1 MKQLLTVI
9 LLASVAIAA
18 RSQQSNPQL
27 HQLEQYLQE
36 QGYAVGHTQS
46 TGTERGISHQWSAL
60 LSAYIIHPQIAPK
73 APPSAPEGATIDSS
87 LDSRTIEAPSGAV
100 GGASGAVGGA
110 SGALVHVYDS
120 INHLRRQRLTQAL
133 DSIRTTFARLGKD
146 ASESYLYEYHKD
158 GTDTIKYSLAF
169 RRDDGALR
177 TYRYNNSVYF
187 NNAGEVALFDYT
199 RRDDSDGWGATDWG
213 YYSHLY
219 TIGNDISW
227 DDMQPFD
234 HAAFEALIA
243 PALKA
248 AKKLKGAKAYPVYWR
263 HDEGFNDD
271 VGPNG
276 NLVGKTVR
284 QSDYGPNSHYG
295 LTTGTLY
302 FIPIQHEAEA
312 KALYRQI
319 DSLAHS
325 YVDSHSEQYYTYT
338 FSSDFRYGNLR
349 DMVRGQDIKGDA
361 SYELKALAD
370 DAGFYI
376 LSINTQGELWIPR
389 DWPRLKSYV
398 NGEMVYLKG
407 MKPKK

>member
-1 MKQLLTVI
+1 MKRLLTVI

-27 HQLEQYLQE
+27 RQLEQYLQE

-46 TGTERGISHQWSAL
+46 TGTERGVAHQWRAL
-60 LSAYIIHPQIAPK
+60 LTAYIIHPQ
-73 APPSAPEGATIDSS
+73 SAIDSTMS
-87 LDSRTIEAPSGAV
+87 EA
-100 GGASGAVGGA
+100 
-110 SGALVHVYDS
+110 ALRRIVHQYDS
-120 INHLRRQRLTQAL
+120 ITHLRRQRLTQVL
-133 DSIRTTFARLGKD
+133 DSIRLTFARLGKD

-248 AKKLKGAKAYPVYWR
+248 VRKLKGAKAYPVYWR

-302 FIPIQHEAEA
+302 FIPKQLEAEA
-312 KALYRQI
+312 LALYRQL
-319 DSLAHS
+319 DSLTHS
-325 YVDSHSEQYYTYT
+325 YVDSHPEQYYTYT

-349 DMVRGQDIKGDA
+349 DMVLGQDFKDD
-361 SYELKALAD
+361 SNYSLKALAD
-370 DAGFYI
+370 ETGFYI
-376 LSINTQGELWIPR
+376 LSINPKGELWIPR

-398 NGEMVYLKG
+398 NGERVYLKG
-407 MKPKK
+407 MKPKEKK

>member
-1 MKQLLTVI
+1 MKKIFTII

-27 HQLEQYLQE
+27 HQLEQFIQE
-36 QGYAVGHTQS
+36 QGYAVSHTQS

-60 LSAYIIHPQIAPK
+60 LNAYIIHPQ
-73 APPSAPEGATIDSS
+73 SAIDSTMS
-87 LDSRTIEAPSGAV
+87 EA
-100 GGASGAVGGA
+100 
-110 SGALVHVYDS
+110 ALRRIVHQYDS
-120 INHLRRQRLTQAL
+120 INHLRRQHLTQAL
-133 DSIRTTFARLGKD
+133 DSIRTTFACLGKD

-199 RRDDSDGWGATDWG
+199 RSNDSDGWGATDWG

-243 PALKA
+243 PKLKD

-284 QSDYGPNSHYG
+284 QSDYGHNSHYG

-302 FIPIQHEAEA
+302 FIPIQREAEA

-325 YVDSHSEQYYTYT
+325 YVDSHPEQYYTYT

-349 DMVRGQDIKGDA
+349 DMVLGQDFKDD
-361 SYELKALAD
+361 SNYSLKALAD
-370 DAGFYI
+370 DTGFYI
-376 LSINTQGELWIPR
+376 LSINTKGELWIPR

-398 NGEMVYLKG
+398 NGERVYLKG
-407 MKPKK
+407 MKPKEKK

>member
-1 MKQLLTVI
+1 MKQLFTVI

-27 HQLEQYLQE
+27 HQLEQFIQE
-36 QGYAVGHTQS
+36 QGYAVSHTQS

-60 LSAYIIHPQIAPK
+60 LNAYIIHSQ
-73 APPSAPEGATIDSS
+73 SAIDSTMS
-87 LDSRTIEAPSGAV
+87 EA
-100 GGASGAVGGA
+100 
-110 SGALVHVYDS
+110 ALRRIVHQYDS

-133 DSIRTTFARLGKD
+133 DSIRTTFAHLGKD

-234 HAAFEALIA
+234 HVAFEALIA
-243 PALKA
+243 PKLKD

-284 QSDYGPNSHYG
+284 QSDYGHNKHYG

-325 YVDSHSEQYYTYT
+325 FVDSHPEQYYTYT

-349 DMVRGQDIKGDA
+349 DMLCGRDIKGDA

-370 DAGFYI
+370 DNGFYI
-376 LSINTQGELWIPR
+376 LSINTKGELWIPR
-389 DWPRLKSYV
+389 DWPRLKSYI
-398 NGEMVYLKG
+398 NGERVYLKG
-407 MKPKK
+407 MKPKEGPSQQRP

>member
-1 MKQLLTVI
+1 MKKFFTII

-27 HQLEQYLQE
+27 HQLEQFIQE
-36 QGYAVGHTQS
+36 QGYAVSHTQS

-60 LSAYIIHPQIAPK
+60 LNAYIIHPQ
-73 APPSAPEGATIDSS
+73 SAIDSTMS
-87 LDSRTIEAPSGAV
+87 EA
-100 GGASGAVGGA
+100 
-110 SGALVHVYDS
+110 ALRRIVHQYDS
-120 INHLRRQRLTQAL
+120 INHLRRQRLTQVL

-199 RRDDSDGWGATDWG
+199 RSNDSDGWGATDWG

-302 FIPIQHEAEA
+302 FIPIQREAEA

-325 YVDSHSEQYYTYT
+325 YVDSHPEQYYTYT

-349 DMVRGQDIKGDA
+349 DMVLGQDFKDD
-361 SYELKALAD
+361 SNYSLKALAD
-370 DAGFYI
+370 DTGFYI
-376 LSINTQGELWIPR
+376 LSINTKGELWIPR

-407 MKPKK
+407 MKPKEKK

>member
-1 MKQLLTVI
+1 MKKFFTVI
-9 LLASVAIAA
+9 LMASVAIAT

-27 HQLEQYLQE
+27 HQLEQFIQE
-36 QGYAVGHTQS
+36 QGYAVSHTQS

-60 LSAYIIHPQIAPK
+60 LNAYIIHPQ
-73 APPSAPEGATIDSS
+73 SAIDSTMS
-87 LDSRTIEAPSGAV
+87 EA
-100 GGASGAVGGA
+100 
-110 SGALVHVYDS
+110 ALRRIVHQYDS
-120 INHLRRQRLTQAL
+120 INSLRRQHLTQAL

-243 PALKA
+243 PKLKD

-295 LTTGTLY
+295 QTTGTLY

-319 DSLAHS
+319 DSLAHNF
-325 YVDSHSEQYYTYT
+325 VDSHPEQYYTYT

-370 DAGFYI
+370 DTGFYI
-376 LSINTQGELWIPR
+376 LSINTKGELWIPR
-389 DWPRLKSYV
+389 NWPRLKSYV
-398 NGEMVYLKG
+398 NGEMEYLKG
-407 MKPKK
+407 MKPKEKK

>member
-1 MKQLLTVI
+1 MKKFFTVF

-27 HQLEQYLQE
+27 HQLEQFIQE
-36 QGYAVGHTQS
+36 QGYAVSHTQS

-60 LSAYIIHPQIAPK
+60 LNAYIIHPQ
-73 APPSAPEGATIDSS
+73 SAIDSTMS
-87 LDSRTIEAPSGAV
+87 EA
-100 GGASGAVGGA
+100 
-110 SGALVHVYDS
+110 ALRRIVHQYDS
-120 INHLRRQRLTQAL
+120 INHLRRQHLTQAL

-199 RRDDSDGWGATDWG
+199 RSNDSDGWGATDWG

-234 HAAFEALIA
+234 HVAFEVLIA

-271 VGPNG
+271 VGPKG

-325 YVDSHSEQYYTYT
+325 YVDSHPEQYYTYT

-349 DMVRGQDIKGDA
+349 DMVRGQDFKDDA
-361 SYELKALAD
+361 SYDLKALAD
-370 DAGFYI
+370 DTGFYI
-376 LSINTQGELWIPR
+376 LSINTKGELWIPR
-389 DWPRLKSYV
+389 DWPRLKRYV
-398 NGEMVYLKG
+398 NGKMEYLKG

>member
-1 MKQLLTVI
+1 MKKIFTII

-27 HQLEQYLQE
+27 HQLEQFIQE
-36 QGYAVGHTQS
+36 QGYAVSHTQS

-60 LSAYIIHPQIAPK
+60 LSAYVIHPQI
-73 APPSAPEGATIDSS
+73 APPSAPEGATIYHSH
-87 LDSRTIEAPSGAV
+87 LTAHNTIEAP
-100 GGASGAVGGA
+100 SGAVGGA

-199 RRDDSDGWGATDWG
+199 RSNDSDCWGATDWG

-284 QSDYGPNSHYG
+284 QSDYGHNKHYG

-325 YVDSHSEQYYTYT
+325 YVDSHPEQYYTYT

-349 DMVRGQDIKGDA
+349 DMVLGQDFKDD
-361 SYELKALAD
+361 SNYSLKALAD
-370 DAGFYI
+370 DNGFYI
-376 LSINTQGELWIPR
+376 LSINTKGELWIPR

-398 NGEMVYLKG
+398 NGERVYLKG
-407 MKPKK
+407 MKPKEKK

>member
-1 MKQLLTVI
+1 MKQLFTVV

-36 QGYAVGHTQS
+36 QGYAVSHTQS
-46 TGTERGISHQWSAL
+46 TGTERGIAHQWSAL
-60 LSAYIIHPQIAPK
+60 LSAYIIHPQ
-73 APPSAPEGATIDSS
+73 SAIDSTMS
-87 LDSRTIEAPSGAV
+87 EA
-100 GGASGAVGGA
+100 
-110 SGALVHVYDS
+110 ALRRIVHQYDS
-120 INHLRRQRLTQAL
+120 INHLRRQRLTQVL

-219 TIGNDISW
+219 TIPNDTW

-234 HAAFEALIA
+234 HVAFEALIA

-325 YVDSHSEQYYTYT
+325 YVDSHPEQYYTYT

-349 DMVRGQDIKGDA
+349 DMVRGQDFKDD
-361 SYELKALAD
+361 SNYSLKALAD
-370 DAGFYI
+370 DTGFYI
-376 LSINTQGELWIPR
+376 LSINTKGELWIPR

-398 NGEMVYLKG
+398 NGKMEYLKG

>member
-1 MKQLLTVI
+1 MKKFFTII

-27 HQLEQYLQE
+27 RQLEQYLQE
-36 QGYAVGHTQS
+36 QGYGVSHTQS

-60 LSAYIIHPQIAPK
+60 LNAYIIHPQ
-73 APPSAPEGATIDSS
+73 SAIDSTMS
-87 LDSRTIEAPSGAV
+87 EA
-100 GGASGAVGGA
+100 
-110 SGALVHVYDS
+110 ALRRIVHQYDS
-120 INHLRRQRLTQAL
+120 INHLRRLRLTQAL

-199 RRDDSDGWGATDWG
+199 RSNDSDGWGATDWG

-219 TIGNDISW
+219 TIPNDISW

-284 QSDYGPNSHYG
+284 QSDYGHNSHYG

-302 FIPIQHEAEA
+302 FIPKQLEAEA
-312 KALYRQI
+312 KALYRQL

-325 YVDSHSEQYYTYT
+325 YVDSHPEQYYTYT

-349 DMVRGQDIKGDA
+349 DMVLGQDIKDD
-361 SYELKALAD
+361 SNYSLKALAD
-370 DAGFYI
+370 DTGFYI
-376 LSINTQGELWIPR
+376 LSINTKGELWIPR
-389 DWPRLKSYV
+389 DWPRLKSYI
-398 NGEMVYLKG
+398 NGERVYLKG
-407 MKPKK
+407 IKPKEKK

>member
-1 MKQLLTVI
+1 MKKFFIVI

-18 RSQQSNPQL
+18 RSQQSNTQL
-27 HQLEQYLQE
+27 RQLEQYLQE
-36 QGYAVGHTQS
+36 QGYGVSHTQS

-60 LSAYIIHPQIAPK
+60 LNAYIIHPQ
-73 APPSAPEGATIDSS
+73 SAIDSTMS
-87 LDSRTIEAPSGAV
+87 EA
-100 GGASGAVGGA
+100 
-110 SGALVHVYDS
+110 ALRRIVHQYDS

-302 FIPIQHEAEA
+302 FIPTQHEAEA
-312 KALYRQI
+312 KALYHQI

-325 YVDSHSEQYYTYT
+325 YVDSHPEQYYTYT

-361 SYELKALAD
+361 SYDLKTLAD

-376 LSINTQGELWIPR
+376 LSINTKGELWIPR
-389 DWPRLKSYV
+389 NWPRLKSYI
-398 NGEMVYLKG
+398 NGEMEYLKG
-407 MKPKK
+407 MKP

>member
-1 MKQLLTVI
+1 MKQLFTVV

-27 HQLEQYLQE
+27 HQLEQFIQE
-36 QGYAVGHTQS
+36 QGYAVSHTQS

-60 LSAYIIHPQIAPK
+60 LNAYIIHPQ
-73 APPSAPEGATIDSS
+73 SAIDSTMS
-87 LDSRTIEAPSGAV
+87 EA
-100 GGASGAVGGA
+100 
-110 SGALVHVYDS
+110 ALRRIVHQYDS
-120 INHLRRQRLTQAL
+120 INHLRRQRLTQVL

-271 VGPNG
+271 VGPKG

-284 QSDYGPNSHYG
+284 QSDYGHNKHYG

-319 DSLAHS
+319 DSLAHNF
-325 YVDSHSEQYYTYT
+325 VDSHPEQYYTYT

-370 DAGFYI
+370 ETGFYI
-376 LSINTQGELWIPR
+376 LSINTKGELWIPR

-398 NGEMVYLKG
+398 NGERVYLKG
-407 MKPKK
+407 MKPKEKK

>member
-1 MKQLLTVI
+1 MKKFFTII

-27 HQLEQYLQE
+27 RQLEQFIQE
-36 QGYAVGHTQS
+36 QGYGVSHTQS

-60 LSAYIIHPQIAPK
+60 LNAYIIHPQ
-73 APPSAPEGATIDSS
+73 SAIDSTMS
-87 LDSRTIEAPSGAV
+87 EA
-100 GGASGAVGGA
+100 
-110 SGALVHVYDS
+110 ALRRIVHQYDS
-120 INHLRRQRLTQAL
+120 INHLRRLHLTQAL

-177 TYRYNNSVYF
+177 TYRYNNSVSF
-187 NNAGEVALFDYT
+187 RNAGEVALFDYT
-199 RRDDSDGWGATDWG
+199 RSNDSDGWGATDWG

-284 QSDYGPNSHYG
+284 QSDYGPNIHYG

-319 DSLAHS
+319 DSLTHS
-325 YVDSHSEQYYTYT
+325 YVDSHPEQYYTYT

-349 DMVRGQDIKGDA
+349 DMVLGQDFKDD
-361 SYELKALAD
+361 SNYSLKALAD
-370 DAGFYI
+370 DTGFYI
-376 LSINTQGELWIPR
+376 LSINTKGELWIPR
-389 DWPRLKSYV
+389 AWPRLKSYI

-407 MKPKK
+407 MKPKEKK

>member
-1 MKQLLTVI
+1 MKKIFTII

-27 HQLEQYLQE
+27 RQLEQYLQE
-36 QGYAVGHTQS
+36 QGYGVSHTQS

-60 LSAYIIHPQIAPK
+60 LNAYIIHPQ
-73 APPSAPEGATIDSS
+73 SAIDSTMS
-87 LDSRTIEAPSGAV
+87 EA
-100 GGASGAVGGA
+100 
-110 SGALVHVYDS
+110 ALRRIVHQYDS
-120 INHLRRQRLTQAL
+120 INHLRRLRLTQAL

-199 RRDDSDGWGATDWG
+199 RSNDSDGWGATDWG

-219 TIGNDISW
+219 TIPNDISW

-284 QSDYGPNSHYG
+284 QSDYGHNSHYG

-302 FIPIQHEAEA
+302 FIPKQLEAEA
-312 KALYRQI
+312 KALYRQL

-325 YVDSHSEQYYTYT
+325 YVDSHPEQYYTYT

-349 DMVRGQDIKGDA
+349 DMVLGQDIKDD
-361 SYELKALAD
+361 SNYSLKALAD
-370 DAGFYI
+370 DTGFYI
-376 LSINTQGELWIPR
+376 LSINTKGELWIPR
-389 DWPRLKSYV
+389 DWPRLKSYI
-398 NGEMVYLKG
+398 NGERVYLKG
-407 MKPKK
+407 IKPKEKK

>member
-1 MKQLLTVI
+1 MKQLFTII

-27 HQLEQYLQE
+27 HQLEQFIQE
-36 QGYAVGHTQS
+36 QGYAVSHTQS

-60 LSAYIIHPQIAPK
+60 LNAYIIHPQ
-73 APPSAPEGATIDSS
+73 SAIDSTMS
-87 LDSRTIEAPSGAV
+87 EA
-100 GGASGAVGGA
+100 
-110 SGALVHVYDS
+110 ALRRIVHQYDS
-120 INHLRRQRLTQAL
+120 INHLRRQRLTQVL

-177 TYRYNNSVYF
+177 TYRYNNSVSF
-187 NNAGEVALFDYT
+187 RNAGEVALFDYT
-199 RRDDSDGWGATDWG
+199 RSNDSDGWGATDWG

-284 QSDYGPNSHYG
+284 QSDYGHNKHYG

-325 YVDSHSEQYYTYT
+325 YVDSHPEQYYTYT

-349 DMVRGQDIKGDA
+349 DMVLGQNFKDD
-361 SYELKALAD
+361 SNYSLKALAD
-370 DAGFYI
+370 DTGFYI
-376 LSINTQGELWIPR
+376 LSINTKGELWIPR
-389 DWPRLKSYV
+389 NWPRLKSYV

-407 MKPKK
+407 MKPKEKK

>member
-1 MKQLLTVI
+1 MKKFFTVI
-9 LLASVAIAA
+9 LMASVAIAA

-27 HQLEQYLQE
+27 HQLEQFIQE
-36 QGYAVGHTQS
+36 QGYAVSHTQS

-60 LSAYIIHPQIAPK
+60 LNAYIIHPQ
-73 APPSAPEGATIDSS
+73 SAIDSTMS
-87 LDSRTIEAPSGAV
+87 EA
-100 GGASGAVGGA
+100 
-110 SGALVHVYDS
+110 ALRRIVHQYDS
-120 INHLRRQRLTQAL
+120 INHLRRQHLTQAL

-199 RRDDSDGWGATDWG
+199 RSNDSDGWGATDWG

-302 FIPIQHEAEA
+302 FIPIQREAEA

-319 DSLAHS
+319 DSLAHNF
-325 YVDSHSEQYYTYT
+325 VDSHPEQYYTYT

-349 DMVRGQDIKGDA
+349 DMVRGQDIKDDA
-361 SYELKALAD
+361 SYDLKTLAD
-370 DAGFYI
+370 DNGFYI
-376 LSINTQGELWIPR
+376 LSINTKGELWIPR

-398 NGEMVYLKG
+398 NGERVYLKG
-407 MKPKK
+407 MKPKEKK

>member
-1 MKQLLTVI
+1 MKKIFTII

-27 HQLEQYLQE
+27 RQLEQYLQE
-36 QGYAVGHTQS
+36 QGYGVSHTQS

-60 LSAYIIHPQIAPK
+60 LNAYIIHPQ
-73 APPSAPEGATIDSS
+73 SAIDSTMS
-87 LDSRTIEAPSGAV
+87 EA
-100 GGASGAVGGA
+100 
-110 SGALVHVYDS
+110 ALRRIVHQYDS
-120 INHLRRQRLTQAL
+120 INHLRRLRLTQAL

-199 RRDDSDGWGATDWG
+199 RSNDSDGWGATDWG

-219 TIGNDISW
+219 TIPNDISW

-284 QSDYGPNSHYG
+284 QSDYGHNSHYG

-302 FIPIQHEAEA
+302 FIPKQLEAEA
-312 KALYRQI
+312 KALYRQL

-325 YVDSHSEQYYTYT
+325 YVDSHPEQYYTYT

-349 DMVRGQDIKGDA
+349 DMVLGQDFKDD
-361 SYELKALAD
+361 SNYSLKALAD
-370 DAGFYI
+370 DTGFYI
-376 LSINTQGELWIPR
+376 LSINTKGELWIPR
-389 DWPRLKSYV
+389 DWPRLKSYI
-398 NGEMVYLKG
+398 NGERVYLKG
-407 MKPKK
+407 IKPKEKK

>member
-1 MKQLLTVI
+1 MKKIFTII

-27 HQLEQYLQE
+27 RQLEQYLQE
-36 QGYAVGHTQS
+36 QGYGVSHTQS

-60 LSAYIIHPQIAPK
+60 LNAYIIHPQ
-73 APPSAPEGATIDSS
+73 SAIDSTMS
-87 LDSRTIEAPSGAV
+87 EA
-100 GGASGAVGGA
+100 
-110 SGALVHVYDS
+110 ALRRIVHQYDS
-120 INHLRRQRLTQAL
+120 INHLRRQHLTQAL

-199 RRDDSDGWGATDWG
+199 RSNDSDGWGATDWG

-219 TIGNDISW
+219 TIPNDISW

-284 QSDYGPNSHYG
+284 QSDYGHNSHYG

-302 FIPIQHEAEA
+302 FIPIQREAEA
-312 KALYRQI
+312 KALYRQL

-325 YVDSHSEQYYTYT
+325 YVDSHPEQYYTYT

-349 DMVRGQDIKGDA
+349 DMVLGQDFKDD
-361 SYELKALAD
+361 SNYSLKALAD
-370 DAGFYI
+370 DTGFYI
-376 LSINTQGELWIPR
+376 LSINTKGELWIPR
-389 DWPRLKSYV
+389 DWPRLKSYI
-398 NGEMVYLKG
+398 NGERVYLKG
-407 MKPKK
+407 IKPKEKK

>member
-1 MKQLLTVI
+1 MKKFFTVV

-27 HQLEQYLQE
+27 RQLEQFIQE
-36 QGYAVGHTQS
+36 QGYAVSHTQS
-46 TGTERGISHQWSAL
+46 TGTERGIAHQWSAL
-60 LSAYIIHPQIAPK
+60 LSAYIIHPQ
-73 APPSAPEGATIDSS
+73 SAIDSTMS
-87 LDSRTIEAPSGAV
+87 EA
-100 GGASGAVGGA
+100 
-110 SGALVHVYDS
+110 ALRRIVHQYDS
-120 INHLRRQRLTQAL
+120 INHLRRQRLTQVL

-219 TIGNDISW
+219 TIPNDIW

-284 QSDYGPNSHYG
+284 QSDYVPNSHYG

-302 FIPIQHEAEA
+302 FIPKQLEAEA
-312 KALYRQI
+312 LALYRQI

-325 YVDSHSEQYYTYT
+325 YVDSHPEQYYTYT

-349 DMVRGQDIKGDA
+349 DMLRGQDIKGDA
-361 SYELKALAD
+361 SYDLKTLAD
-370 DAGFYI
+370 DNGFYI
-376 LSINTQGELWIPR
+376 LSINTKGELWTPR

-407 MKPKK
+407 MKPKEKK

>member
-1 MKQLLTVI
+1 MKKFFTVV

-27 HQLEQYLQE
+27 RQLEQFIQE
-36 QGYAVGHTQS
+36 QGYAVSHTQS
-46 TGTERGISHQWSAL
+46 TGTERGIAHQWSAL
-60 LSAYIIHPQIAPK
+60 LSAYIIHPQ
-73 APPSAPEGATIDSS
+73 SAIDSTMS
-87 LDSRTIEAPSGAV
+87 EA
-100 GGASGAVGGA
+100 
-110 SGALVHVYDS
+110 ALRRIVHQYDS
-120 INHLRRQRLTQAL
+120 INHLRRQRLTQVL

-213 YYSHLY
+213 YFSHLY
-219 TIGNDISW
+219 TIPNDTW

-284 QSDYGPNSHYG
+284 QSDYGHNSHYG

-325 YVDSHSEQYYTYT
+325 YVDSHPEQYYTYT

-361 SYELKALAD
+361 SYDLKTLAD
-370 DAGFYI
+370 DTGFYI
-376 LSINTQGELWIPR
+376 LSINTKGELWIPR
-389 DWPRLKSYV
+389 DWPRLKSYI
-398 NGEMVYLKG
+398 NGEMVYQKG
-407 MKPKK
+407 MKPKEKK

>member
-1 MKQLLTVI
+1 MKQLFTVV

-27 HQLEQYLQE
+27 HQLEQFIQE
-36 QGYAVGHTQS
+36 QGYAVSHTQS
-46 TGTERGISHQWSAL
+46 TGTERGIAHQWSAL
-60 LSAYIIHPQIAPK
+60 LSAYIIHPQ
-73 APPSAPEGATIDSS
+73 SAIDSTMS
-87 LDSRTIEAPSGAV
+87 EA
-100 GGASGAVGGA
+100 
-110 SGALVHVYDS
+110 ALRRIVHQYDS
-120 INHLRRQRLTQAL
+120 INHLRRQHLTQAL

-219 TIGNDISW
+219 TIPNDTW

-271 VGPNG
+271 VGPKG

-284 QSDYGPNSHYG
+284 QSDYGHNKHYG

-302 FIPIQHEAEA
+302 FIPIQREAEA

-325 YVDSHSEQYYTYT
+325 YVDSHPEQYYTYT

-349 DMVRGQDIKGDA
+349 DMLRGQDIKGDA
-361 SYELKALAD
+361 SYEVKALAD
-370 DAGFYI
+370 DTGFYI
-376 LSINTQGELWIPR
+376 LSINTKGELWIPR
-389 DWPRLKSYV
+389 DWPRLKSYI
-398 NGEMVYLKG
+398 NGERVYQKG
-407 MKPKK
+407 MKPKEKK

>member
-1 MKQLLTVI
+1 MKKIFTII

-36 QGYAVGHTQS
+36 QGYAVSHTQS

-60 LSAYIIHPQIAPK
+60 LNAYIIHPQ
-73 APPSAPEGATIDSS
+73 SAIDSTMS
-87 LDSRTIEAPSGAV
+87 EA
-100 GGASGAVGGA
+100 
-110 SGALVHVYDS
+110 ALRRIVHQYDS
-120 INHLRRQRLTQAL
+120 INHLRRQRLTQVL

-199 RRDDSDGWGATDWG
+199 RSNDSDGWGATDWG

-325 YVDSHSEQYYTYT
+325 YVDSHPEQYYTYT

-349 DMVRGQDIKGDA
+349 DMVRGQDFKDDA
-361 SYELKALAD
+361 SYDLKTLAD
-370 DAGFYI
+370 DTGFYI
-376 LSINTQGELWIPR
+376 LSINTKGELWIPR

>member
-1 MKQLLTVI
+1 MKKIFTVI

-27 HQLEQYLQE
+27 HQLEQFIQE
-36 QGYAVGHTQS
+36 QGYAVSHTQS

-60 LSAYIIHPQIAPK
+60 LNAYIIHPQ
-73 APPSAPEGATIDSS
+73 SAIDSTMS
-87 LDSRTIEAPSGAV
+87 EA
-100 GGASGAVGGA
+100 
-110 SGALVHVYDS
+110 ALRRIVHQYDS
-120 INHLRRQRLTQAL
+120 INSLRRLRLTQAL

-199 RRDDSDGWGATDWG
+199 RSNDSDGWGATDWG

-234 HAAFEALIA
+234 HAVFETLIA

-284 QSDYGPNSHYG
+284 QSDYGHNKHYG

-302 FIPIQHEAEA
+302 FIPIQREAEA

-319 DSLAHS
+319 DSLAHC
-325 YVDSHSEQYYTYT
+325 YVDSHPEQYYTYT

-370 DAGFYI
+370 DTGFYI
-376 LSINTQGELWIPR
+376 LSINTKGELWIPR

-398 NGEMVYLKG
+398 NGERVYLKG
-407 MKPKK
+407 MKPKEKK

>member
-1 MKQLLTVI
+1 MKKIFTVF
-9 LLASVAIAA
+9 LMASVAMAA

-27 HQLEQYLQE
+27 HQLEQFIQE
-36 QGYAVGHTQS
+36 QGYAVSHTQS

-60 LSAYIIHPQIAPK
+60 LNAYIIHPQ
-73 APPSAPEGATIDSS
+73 SAIDSTMS
-87 LDSRTIEAPSGAV
+87 EA
-100 GGASGAVGGA
+100 
-110 SGALVHVYDS
+110 ALRRIVHQYDS
-120 INHLRRQRLTQAL
+120 ITHLRRLRLTQVL
-133 DSIRTTFARLGKD
+133 DSIRTTFAHLSKD

-199 RRDDSDGWGATDWG
+199 RSNDSDGWGATDWG

-248 AKKLKGAKAYPVYWR
+248 AKKVKGAKAYPVYWR

-284 QSDYGPNSHYG
+284 QSDYGHNKHYG

-302 FIPIQHEAEA
+302 FIPIQREAEA

-325 YVDSHSEQYYTYT
+325 YVDSHPEQYYTYT

-370 DAGFYI
+370 DNGFYI
-376 LSINTQGELWIPR
+376 LSINTKGELWIPR

-398 NGEMVYLKG
+398 NGERVYLKG
-407 MKPKK
+407 MKPKEKK

>member
-1 MKQLLTVI
+1 MKKFFTII

-27 HQLEQYLQE
+27 HQLEQFIQE
-36 QGYAVGHTQS
+36 QGYAVSHTQS

-60 LSAYIIHPQIAPK
+60 LNAYIIHPQ
-73 APPSAPEGATIDSS
+73 SAIDSTMS
-87 LDSRTIEAPSGAV
+87 EA
-100 GGASGAVGGA
+100 
-110 SGALVHVYDS
+110 ALRRIVHQYDS
-120 INHLRRQRLTQAL
+120 INHLRRQRLTQVL

-177 TYRYNNSVYF
+177 TYRYNNSVSF
-187 NNAGEVALFDYT
+187 RNAGEVALFDYT
-199 RRDDSDGWGATDWG
+199 RSNDSDGWGATDWG

-325 YVDSHSEQYYTYT
+325 YVDSHPEQYYTYT

-349 DMVRGQDIKGDA
+349 DMVRGQDFKGDA

-370 DAGFYI
+370 DTGFYI
-376 LSINTQGELWIPR
+376 LSINTKGELWIPR
-389 DWPRLKSYV
+389 EWPRLKSYV
-398 NGEMVYLKG
+398 NGEMVYQKG
-407 MKPKK
+407 MKPKEKK

>member
-1 MKQLLTVI
+1 MKQLFTII

-27 HQLEQYLQE
+27 HQLEQFIQE
-36 QGYAVGHTQS
+36 QGYAVSHTQS

-60 LSAYIIHPQIAPK
+60 LNAYIIHPQ
-73 APPSAPEGATIDSS
+73 SAIDSTMS
-87 LDSRTIEAPSGAV
+87 EA
-100 GGASGAVGGA
+100 
-110 SGALVHVYDS
+110 ALRRIVHQYDS
-120 INHLRRQRLTQAL
+120 INHLRRQHLTQAL
-133 DSIRTTFARLGKD
+133 DSIRTTFACLGKD

-199 RRDDSDGWGATDWG
+199 RSNDSDGWGATDWG

-243 PALKA
+243 PKLKD

-271 VGPNG
+271 VGPKG

-302 FIPIQHEAEA
+302 FIPIQREAEA

-325 YVDSHSEQYYTYT
+325 YVDSHPEQYYTYT

-349 DMVRGQDIKGDA
+349 DMVRGRDIKGDA

-370 DAGFYI
+370 DNGFYI
-376 LSINTQGELWIPR
+376 LSINTKGELWIPR

-398 NGEMVYLKG
+398 NGEMEYLKG
-407 MKPKK
+407 MKPKEKK

>member
-36 QGYAVGHTQS
+36 QGYAVSHTQS
-46 TGTERGISHQWSAL
+46 TGTERGVAHQWRVMFI
-60 LSAYIIHPQIAPK
+60 AYIIHPQ
-73 APPSAPEGATIDSS
+73 SAIDSTMS
-87 LDSRTIEAPSGAV
+87 EA
-100 GGASGAVGGA
+100 
-110 SGALVHVYDS
+110 ALRRIVHQYDS
-120 INHLRRQRLTQAL
+120 INHLRRQHLTQAL

-199 RRDDSDGWGATDWG
+199 RSDDSDGHGATDWG
-213 YYSHLY
+213 NYSHLY
-219 TIGNDISW
+219 TIPNDISW

-248 AKKLKGAKAYPVYWR
+248 VRKLKGAKVYPVYWR

-271 VGPNG
+271 VGSEGHLVSKTTRQNDNG
-276 NLVGKTVR
+276 HNK
-284 QSDYGPNSHYG
+284 HYG
-295 LTTGTLY
+295 ETTGTLY
-302 FIPIQHEAEA
+302 FIPRQLETEA

-325 YVDSHSEQYYTYT
+325 YVDSHPEQYYTYNY
-338 FSSDFRYGNLR
+338 SSDFTRNPGLYDKLH
-349 DMVRGQDIKGDA
+349 GQDIKGDT
-361 SYELKALAD
+361 SYDLKALAD

-376 LSINTQGELWIPR
+376 LSITTKGELWIPR
-389 DWPRLKSYV
+389 DWSRLKSYV
-398 NGEMVYLKG
+398 NGKMEYLKG

>member
-27 HQLEQYLQE
+27 HQLEQYLLE
-36 QGYAVGHTQS
+36 QGYGVSHTQS
-46 TGTERGISHQWSAL
+46 TGTERGISHQWSAM
-60 LSAYIIHPQIAPK
+60 LSAYIIHPQ
-73 APPSAPEGATIDSS
+73 SAIDSTMS
-87 LDSRTIEAPSGAV
+87 EA
-100 GGASGAVGGA
+100 
-110 SGALVHVYDS
+110 ALRRIVHQYDS
-120 INHLRRQRLTQAL
+120 INHLRRQRLTHVL

-199 RRDDSDGWGATDWG
+199 RSNDSDGHGATDWG

-284 QSDYGPNSHYG
+284 QSDYGHNSHYG

-325 YVDSHSEQYYTYT
+325 YVDSHPEQYYTYT

-361 SYELKALAD
+361 SYDLKALAD

-376 LSINTQGELWIPR
+376 LSINTKGELWIPR
-389 DWPRLKSYV
+389 DWSRLKSYV
-398 NGEMVYLKG
+398 NGKMEYLKG

>member
-1 MKQLLTVI
+1 MKKIFTII

-18 RSQQSNPQL
+18 RSQQSNTQL
-27 HQLEQYLQE
+27 HQLEQFIQE
-36 QGYAVGHTQS
+36 QGYAVSHTQS

-60 LSAYIIHPQIAPK
+60 LNAYIIHPQSASK
-73 APPSAPEGATIDSS
+73 ASPSPSEGGDVRSHDTNRDSVSLSNQTPPPSEG
-87 LDSRTIEAPSGAV
+87 LGEAF
-100 GGASGAVGGA
+100 
-110 SGALVHVYDS
+110 HVYDS
-120 INHLRRQRLTQAL
+120 INNLRRQRLTQVL

-271 VGPNG
+271 VGPKG

-284 QSDYGPNSHYG
+284 QSDYGHNKHYG

-319 DSLAHS
+319 DSLAHNF
-325 YVDSHSEQYYTYT
+325 VDSHPEQYYTYT

-370 DAGFYI
+370 ETGFYI
-376 LSINTQGELWIPR
+376 LSINTKGELWIPR

-398 NGEMVYLKG
+398 NGERVYLKG
-407 MKPKK
+407 MKPKEKK

>member
-1 MKQLLTVI
+1 MKKIFTII

-27 HQLEQYLQE
+27 HQLEQFIQE
-36 QGYAVGHTQS
+36 QGYAVSHTQS

-60 LSAYIIHPQIAPK
+60 LNAYIIHPQ
-73 APPSAPEGATIDSS
+73 SAIDSTMS
-87 LDSRTIEAPSGAV
+87 EA
-100 GGASGAVGGA
+100 
-110 SGALVHVYDS
+110 ALRRIVHQYDS
-120 INHLRRQRLTQAL
+120 INHLRRQHLTQAL

-199 RRDDSDGWGATDWG
+199 RSNDSDGWGATDWG

-243 PALKA
+243 PKLKD

-271 VGPNG
+271 VGPKG

-302 FIPIQHEAEA
+302 FIPIQREAEA

-325 YVDSHSEQYYTYT
+325 YVDSHPEQYYTYT

-349 DMVRGQDIKGDA
+349 DMVRGRDIKGDA

-370 DAGFYI
+370 DNGFYI
-376 LSINTQGELWIPR
+376 LSINTKGELWIPR

-398 NGEMVYLKG
+398 NGEMEYLKG
-407 MKPKK
+407 MKPKEKK

>member
-1 MKQLLTVI
+1 MKKIFTVV

-27 HQLEQYLQE
+27 RQLEQFIQE
-36 QGYAVGHTQS
+36 QGYAVSHTQS
-46 TGTERGISHQWSAL
+46 TGTERGIAHQWSAL
-60 LSAYIIHPQIAPK
+60 LSAYIIHPQ
-73 APPSAPEGATIDSS
+73 SAIDSTMS
-87 LDSRTIEAPSGAV
+87 EA
-100 GGASGAVGGA
+100 
-110 SGALVHVYDS
+110 ALRRIVHQYDS
-120 INHLRRQRLTQAL
+120 INHLRRQRLTQVL

-146 ASESYLYEYHKD
+146 ASESYLYEYHKG

-325 YVDSHSEQYYTYT
+325 YVDSHPEQYYTYT

-349 DMVRGQDIKGDA
+349 DMLRGQDMKGDA
-361 SYELKALAD
+361 SYDLKALAD
-370 DAGFYI
+370 DTGFYI
-376 LSINTQGELWIPR
+376 LSINTKGELWIPR
-389 DWPRLKSYV
+389 DWPRLKSYI
-398 NGEMVYLKG
+398 NGEMVYQKS
-407 MKPKK
+407 MKPKEKK

>member
-1 MKQLLTVI
+1 MKKFFTVI
-9 LLASVAIAA
+9 LLVSVAIAA

-27 HQLEQYLQE
+27 RQLEQFIQE
-36 QGYAVGHTQS
+36 QGYAVSHTQS
-46 TGTERGISHQWSAL
+46 TGTERGIAHQWSAL
-60 LSAYIIHPQIAPK
+60 LNAYIIHPQ
-73 APPSAPEGATIDSS
+73 SAIDSTMS
-87 LDSRTIEAPSGAV
+87 EA
-100 GGASGAVGGA
+100 
-110 SGALVHVYDS
+110 ALRRIVHQYDS
-120 INHLRRQRLTQAL
+120 ITHLRRQRLTQVL

-169 RRDDGALR
+169 RRDDGALS

-187 NNAGEVALFDYT
+187 DNAGEVALFDYT

-234 HAAFEALIA
+234 HSAFEALIA
-243 PALKA
+243 PVLKA

-325 YVDSHSEQYYTYT
+325 YVDSHPEQYYTYT

-361 SYELKALAD
+361 SYDLKTLAD
-370 DAGFYI
+370 NEGFYI
-376 LSINTQGELWIPR
+376 LSINTKGELWIPR
-389 DWPRLKSYV
+389 DWPHLKSYV
-398 NGEMVYLKG
+398 NGERVYQKG
-407 MKPKK
+407 MKPKEKK

>member
-1 MKQLLTVI
+1 MKKIFTVI
-9 LLASVAIAA
+9 LMASVAIAA

-27 HQLEQYLQE
+27 HQLEQFIQE
-36 QGYAVGHTQS
+36 QGYAVSHTQS

-60 LSAYIIHPQIAPK
+60 LNAYIIHPQ
-73 APPSAPEGATIDSS
+73 SAIDSTMS
-87 LDSRTIEAPSGAV
+87 EA
-100 GGASGAVGGA
+100 
-110 SGALVHVYDS
+110 ALRRIVHQYDS
-120 INHLRRQRLTQAL
+120 INHLRRQRLTQVL

-177 TYRYNNSVYF
+177 TYRYNNSVSF
-187 NNAGEVALFDYT
+187 RNAGEVALFDYT
-199 RRDDSDGWGATDWG
+199 RSNDSDGWGATDWG

-325 YVDSHSEQYYTYT
+325 YVDSHPEQYYTYT

-349 DMVRGQDIKGDA
+349 DMVRGQDFKGDA

-370 DAGFYI
+370 DTGFYI
-376 LSINTQGELWIPR
+376 LSINTKGELWIPR
-389 DWPRLKSYV
+389 EWPRLKSYV
-398 NGEMVYLKG
+398 NGEMVYQKG
-407 MKPKK
+407 MKPKEKK

>member
-1 MKQLLTVI
+1 MKKIFTII

-27 HQLEQYLQE
+27 HQLEQFIQE
-36 QGYAVGHTQS
+36 QGYAVSHTQS
-46 TGTERGISHQWSAL
+46 TGTERGIAHQWSAL
-60 LSAYIIHPQIAPK
+60 LNAYIIHPQ
-73 APPSAPEGATIDSS
+73 SAIDSTMS
-87 LDSRTIEAPSGAV
+87 EA
-100 GGASGAVGGA
+100 
-110 SGALVHVYDS
+110 ALRRIVHQYDS
-120 INHLRRQRLTQAL
+120 INHLRRQHLTQAL

-284 QSDYGPNSHYG
+284 QSDYGPNKHYG

-325 YVDSHSEQYYTYT
+325 YVDSHPEQYYTYT

-349 DMVRGQDIKGDA
+349 DMVLGQDFKDD
-361 SYELKALAD
+361 SNYSLKALAD
-370 DAGFYI
+370 DTGFYI

-407 MKPKK
+407 MKPKEKK

>member
-1 MKQLLTVI
+1 MKKIFTVI

-27 HQLEQYLQE
+27 HQLEQFIQE
-36 QGYAVGHTQS
+36 QGYAVSHTQS

-60 LSAYIIHPQIAPK
+60 LNAYIIHPQ
-73 APPSAPEGATIDSS
+73 SAIDSTMS
-87 LDSRTIEAPSGAV
+87 EA
-100 GGASGAVGGA
+100 
-110 SGALVHVYDS
+110 ALRRIVHQYDS

-133 DSIRTTFARLGKD
+133 DSIRTTFARLGKN

-158 GTDTIKYSLAF
+158 DTDTIKYSLAF

-284 QSDYGPNSHYG
+284 QSDYGHNSHYG

-325 YVDSHSEQYYTYT
+325 YVDSHPEQYYTYT

-349 DMVRGQDIKGDA
+349 DMVRGQDFKDDA
-361 SYELKALAD
+361 SYDLKTLAD
-370 DAGFYI
+370 DNGFYI
-376 LSINTQGELWIPR
+376 LSINTKGELWIPR

-407 MKPKK
+407 MKPKEKK

>member
-1 MKQLLTVI
+1 MKKIFTII

-27 HQLEQYLQE
+27 RQLEQYLQE
-36 QGYAVGHTQS
+36 QGYGVSHTQS

-60 LSAYIIHPQIAPK
+60 LNAYIIHPQ
-73 APPSAPEGATIDSS
+73 SAIDSTMS
-87 LDSRTIEAPSGAV
+87 EA
-100 GGASGAVGGA
+100 
-110 SGALVHVYDS
+110 ALRRIVHQYDS
-120 INHLRRQRLTQAL
+120 INHLRRLRLTQAL

-199 RRDDSDGWGATDWG
+199 RSNDSDGWGATDWG

-219 TIGNDISW
+219 TIPNDISW

-284 QSDYGPNSHYG
+284 QSDYGHNSHYG

-302 FIPIQHEAEA
+302 FIPIQREAEA
-312 KALYRQI
+312 KALYRQL

-325 YVDSHSEQYYTYT
+325 YVDSHPEQYYTYT

-349 DMVRGQDIKGDA
+349 DMVLGQDIKDD
-361 SYELKALAD
+361 SNYSLKALAD
-370 DAGFYI
+370 DTGFYI
-376 LSINTQGELWIPR
+376 LSINTKGELWIPR
-389 DWPRLKSYV
+389 DWPRLKSYI
-398 NGEMVYLKG
+398 NGERVYLKG
-407 MKPKK
+407 IKPKEKK

>member
-1 MKQLLTVI
+1 MKQLFTII

-27 HQLEQYLQE
+27 RQLEQFIQE
-36 QGYAVGHTQS
+36 QGYAVSHTQS

-60 LSAYIIHPQIAPK
+60 LNAYIIHPQ
-73 APPSAPEGATIDSS
+73 SAIDSTMS
-87 LDSRTIEAPSGAV
+87 EA
-100 GGASGAVGGA
+100 
-110 SGALVHVYDS
+110 ALRRIVHQYDS
-120 INHLRRQRLTQAL
+120 INHLRRQHLTQAL
-133 DSIRTTFARLGKD
+133 DSIRSTFARLGKD

-177 TYRYNNSVYF
+177 TYRYNNSVSF
-187 NNAGEVALFDYT
+187 RNAGEVALFDYT
-199 RRDDSDGWGATDWG
+199 RSNDSDGWGATDWG

-243 PALKA
+243 PALKT

-271 VGPNG
+271 VGPKG

-284 QSDYGPNSHYG
+284 QSDYGHNSHYG

-325 YVDSHSEQYYTYT
+325 YVDSHPEQYYTYT

-349 DMVRGQDIKGDA
+349 DMVLGQDFKDD
-361 SYELKALAD
+361 SNYSLKALAD
-370 DAGFYI
+370 DNGFYI
-376 LSINTQGELWIPR
+376 LSINTKGELWIPR

-398 NGEMVYLKG
+398 NGERVYLKG
-407 MKPKK
+407 MKPKEKK